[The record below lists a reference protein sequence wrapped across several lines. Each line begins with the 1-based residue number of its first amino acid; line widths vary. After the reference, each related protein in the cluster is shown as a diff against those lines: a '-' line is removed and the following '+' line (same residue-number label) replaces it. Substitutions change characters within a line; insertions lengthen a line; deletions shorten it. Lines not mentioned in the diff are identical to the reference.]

1 MLTSRP
7 RNFSTDRQ
15 SGLRDTFTTRCC
27 DKTVKGLNRLLFDT
41 SLDGG
46 IFHDGD
52 ESLGEGAV
60 FKAATGTLSAV
71 RSVFFG
77 GTELVVSSVTELDA
91 SRNRLDVH
99 AKLKIT
105 TQPPLHP
112 LPLPPP
118 LSHTNQSSPSTTS
131 SSAHTLKRLPTSFNN
146 ND

>member
-27 DKTVKGLNRLLFDT
+27 DKTVKSLNRLLFDT
-41 SLDGG
+41 SLVGV
-46 IFHDGD
+46 IFHVGD

-60 FKAATGTLSAV
+60 FKAATSTLSSV

-105 TQPPLHP
+105 TQPPPHP

-131 SSAHTLKRLPTSFNN
+131 SSAHTLRRLPTSFSN